1 MKLIIILSC
10 LFALAILQAI
20 GQPKGKFN
28 KKGYQIHVL
37 SDSLLNQYHKIAILP
52 FQCSLPLS
60 YVKKLN
66 SSSELTESTAA
77 FEMQY
82 QLYSE
87 LMKRKSTPNIQIK
100 SIEEINKTLHTH
112 NINSGTINTHDKIEI
127 CRILEVDALVIGK
140 YRFDDIGSAKENITS
155 AIVLQSIGWG
165 ASIKPTRLG
174 TLLIQ
179 IIDSKD
185 EEVSWE
191 LKDSQALM
199 PAVQIEDLKKWWI
212 KITVENF
219 PY

>member
-1 MKLIIILSC
+1 MKLTIALSC

-20 GQPKGKFN
+20 GQPTGKFN
-28 KKGYQIHVL
+28 KKGYKVHVL
-37 SDSLLNQYHKIAILP
+37 SDSLLNQYRKIAILP

-66 SSSELTESTAA
+66 SSSELAESTAA

-100 SIEEINKTLHTH
+100 SIEEINRTLQTYDISS
-112 NINSGTINTHDKIEI
+112 NTINTYDKVEI
-127 CRILEVDALVIGK
+127 CKILEVDALVIGK
-140 YRFDDIGSAKENITS
+140 YRFDDIRSVKENITN
-155 AIVLQSIGWG
+155 AIVLQSTGWG
-165 ASIKPTRLG
+165 SYIKPTSLG

-191 LKDSQALM
+191 LKDFQSLM
-199 PAVQIEDLKKWWI
+199 PAVKIEDLKKWWI